1 MTVGGLMK
9 AACLNT
15 IVLSTAVASELDGV
29 QQLIHSRRELCNILS
44 SEIGYLTASNH
55 AFMAE
60 VVRLNHSGKQII
72 QDLESSLLAFNII
85 LQ

>member
-1 MTVGGLMK
+1 MLYINVMAFSL
-9 AACLNT
+9 
-15 IVLSTAVASELDGV
+15 LSTAVASELDGV

-55 AFMAE
+55 AYMAE
-60 VVRLNHSGKQII
+60 VVRLNHSGKQIL

>member
-1 MTVGGLMK
+1 MGFL
-9 AACLNT
+9 C
-15 IVLSTAVASELDGV
+15 IFSTAVAGELDRV

-55 AFMAE
+55 AYMAE
-60 VVRLNHSGKQII
+60 VVRLNHSGKQTL
-72 QDLESSLLAFNII
+72 QDLERSLLDFNVI